1 MDAFSI
7 ISLLGGLALFLYGMR
22 LMGEGL
28 EKLAS
33 NRLEK
38 ILARLTGR
46 TSHAVILGAAITAI
60 IQSSSATTVM
70 VVGFVNSGI
79 MSLRQAVGV
88 IMGANIGT
96 TMTSWIFSMTGI
108 QSESIWVRML
118 KPSSF
123 APIVAMIG
131 IILLMTAR
139 ENIKKTHAG
148 SICIGFGILMYG
160 METMSKSM
168 VPLAESDT
176 FASILMAVSN
186 PIFGIVVGMIFTAV
200 IQSSSA
206 SVGIL
211 QALCLS
217 GTVTFAAAIPIVL
230 GQNIGTCAT
239 ALLSSVGASKN
250 AKRASMIHLYF
261 NLIGTIVFVGTFYT
275 ANMFFNFDF
284 LYQAASPVS
293 VAIIHSI
300 FNIGCTVVLYPF
312 ANRVVTLAEKTI
324 KDDYTHVTDLRAGM
338 KV

>member
-1 MDAFSI
+1 MDLFAV

-33 NRLEK
+33 HRLEN
-38 ILARLTGR
+38 ILASLTGKLF
-46 TSHAVILGAAITAI
+46 HGVLLGAAVTAI

-79 MSLRQAVGV
+79 MTLKQAVGV

-96 TMTSWIFSMTGI
+96 TMTSWIFSMAGI
-108 QSESIWVRML
+108 ESDTFWVKML
-118 KPSSF
+118 KPTSF

-131 IILLMTAR
+131 IILFMTAK
-139 ENIKKTHAG
+139 ENIKKVHIG
-148 SICIGFGILMYG
+148 NICLGFGILMYG
-160 METMSKSM
+160 MENMSKSM
-168 VPLAESDT
+168 APLAESEA
-176 FASILMAVSN
+176 FAGVLTAVSN
-186 PIFGIVVGMIFTAV
+186 PIFGIIVGMLFTAI

-217 GTVTFAAAIPIVL
+217 GTVSFASVIPIVL

-250 AKRASMIHLYF
+250 GKRASMIHLYF
-261 NLIGTIVFVGTFYT
+261 NLIGTVVFVGVFYT
-275 ANMFFNFDF
+275 VNLFFDF
-284 LYQAASPVS
+284 RFLHLAATPVA

-300 FNIGCTVVLYPF
+300 FNIGCTVLLYPF
-312 ANRVVTLAEKTI
+312 ANQVVSLAEKTV
-324 KDDYTHVTDLRAGM
+324 KDNYRSPANLQAGM
-338 KV
+338 KI